1 MLMRREQP
9 LPVELAI
16 PESHKRY
23 NCDIATSTFAP
34 LDKYVAA
41 NDNHQ
46 GGRYIGLS
54 RHQNVGKGLP
64 STVLRVPM
72 PPVTEPAEP
81 ERYGDFMQTYTG
93 KKFWPMDPRVEE
105 VDIRD
110 IAHSLAMQCRYAG
123 HCRRFYSVAE
133 HCVIMVDWLLPRYG
147 KRVALHALL
156 HDASEAYLVDIP
168 RPVKPYLGGYKA
180 AELRV
185 MQVVHDAFGL
195 NWIMPPEVKMA
206 DERII
211 ADELV
216 NLEPM
221 EWHAKW
227 DDPLGVPLRL
237 WSPERAE
244 HEFLVA
250 FNFLTG
256 EVVAA

>member
-9 LPVELAI
+9 VPAELVI
-16 PESHKRY
+16 PESQNQY
-23 NCDIATSTFAP
+23 NADIATTTFAP

-46 GGRYIGLS
+46 GGQYIGL
-54 RHQNVGKGLP
+54 R
-64 STVLRVPM
+64 RA
-72 PPVTEPAEP
+72 EPAQP
-81 ERYGDFMQTYTG
+81 KRYGDFMQTYVG
-93 KKFWPMDPRVEE
+93 KKFWPMDPRAED

-123 HCRRFYSVAE
+123 HCCRFYSVAE
-133 HCVIMVDWLLPRYG
+133 HCVIMADWLLPRYG

-168 RPVKPYLGGYKA
+168 RPVKPYLSGYKA

-185 MQVVHDAFGL
+185 MQVIHDAFGL

-221 EWHAKW
+221 DWHAKW
-227 DDPLGVPLRL
+227 DDPLGVPLRYY
-237 WSPERAE
+237 SPERAE

-250 FNFLTG
+250 FSFLTG
-256 EVVAA
+256 EAVAA